1 MAVHRMVRLH
11 TVFVAVAVFA
21 GLAAAVAAL
30 AVASGFYNVAATEQ
44 HTALVYRFLDYAMAR
59 SLKARVDKVEVP
71 PLRGE
76 QRLRSGAALYA
87 AHCRQCHGAP
97 GVAPDT
103 LALGMLPA
111 PVNLV
116 ATARQWQPKELYWL
130 IRNGLK
136 MTGMPAWEHQ
146 LSEAQMWDV
155 VAFVETLPTL
165 SPVAYAQLASTLP
178 PPPPLQQTA
187 GPATRPG
194 DARAGRRALQQ
205 YLCATCHRIPGI
217 VGATRDVGPPL
228 AGIGTRTYIAGV
240 LPNTR
245 ENMVRWLMDPKA
257 IAPRSAMPD
266 LGVTAQDAHDIA
278 AFLATLDAAQ

>member
-1 MAVHRMVRLH
+1 MAAPRTIRLR
-11 TVFVAVAVFA
+11 TVLLWAA
-21 GLAAAVAAL
+21 GLGALAAAVAA
-30 AVASGFYNVAATEQ
+30 AVVASGFYNVSATDQ
-44 HTALVYRFLDYAMAR
+44 HTAPVYRFLDYAMAR
-59 SLKARVDKVEVP
+59 SLKVRTDTVQVP
-71 PLRGE
+71 PLQGE

-87 AHCRQCHGAP
+87 AYCRQCHGAP
-97 GVAPDT
+97 GVAPDA

-116 ATARQWQPKELYWL
+116 ATARQWQPRELYWL

-146 LSEAQMWDV
+146 MTEAQMWDV
-155 VAFVETLPTL
+155 VAFLGLLPTL
-165 SPVAYAQLASTLP
+165 SPTAYAQMAATLP
-178 PPPPLQQTA
+178 PPPPPRQAA

-194 DARAGRRALQQ
+194 DAQAGRRALQQ

-228 AGIGTRTYIAGV
+228 AGMGTRTLIAGV
-240 LPNTR
+240 LPNTP
-245 ENMVRWLMDPKA
+245 ENMERWLMEPKA

-266 LGVTAQDAHDIA
+266 LGVTAQDARDIA
-278 AFLATLDAAQ
+278 AFLATLDALQ